1 MHDGYWIRFA
11 VLHMREKGNY
21 AFKEPFVLNHTII
34 FPKKISTMPMTFSLI
49 FMLNPL
55 FLQSYDKPRKSN
67 VKHDPCS
74 ERHPFGA
81 DLEGE

>member
-11 VLHMREKGNY
+11 ILHMRGKGNY
-21 AFKEPFVLNHTII
+21 ACKELFVLNHTNI
-34 FPKKISTMPMTFSLI
+34 FSKKISTLPMTFSLI

-55 FLQSYDKPRKSN
+55 FLQSYDKPWKSN

-74 ERHPFGA
+74 ERHPCGA
-81 DLEGE
+81 DLE